1 MALMKGLGPRNRKGV
16 DQETTPR
23 MPRQDNVVMQPLKEE
38 REVLQLNLR
47 SGRNRYDTA

>member
-1 MALMKGLGPRNRKGV
+1 MALMNDLSPRSRKGV

-23 MPRQDNVVMQPLKEE
+23 MPRQDNVVMQPLREE